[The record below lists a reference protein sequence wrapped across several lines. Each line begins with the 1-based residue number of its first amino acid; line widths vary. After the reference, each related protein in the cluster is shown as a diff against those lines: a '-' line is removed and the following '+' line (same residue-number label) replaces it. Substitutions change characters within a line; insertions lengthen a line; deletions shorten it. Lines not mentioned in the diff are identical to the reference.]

1 MRLVSVRCAF
11 AVVLWV
17 FGLAALSVS
26 ASAALADG
34 IAPGLW
40 RVTTQSKAEGMIS
53 APHDSAKCLTEDET
67 KDLATTFSPVPRM
80 INSECA
86 PIERKLEGGKLD
98 WRLVCK
104 GQLNVE
110 LTGAFNF
117 DSEHHYTATVRTHAE
132 IGGQTMDTLDALEG
146 RWVSAC
152 Q

>member
-1 MRLVSVRCAF
+1 MRLVPVRCALA
-11 AVVLWV
+11 AVFSI
-17 FGLAALSVS
+17 FGLVLLSG
-26 ASAALADG
+26 SAALADG

-40 RVTTQSKAEGMIS
+40 RVTTQSKGEGMVGP
-53 APHDSAKCLTEDET
+53 PHDSAKCLTEDET

-98 WRLVCK
+98 WHLVCK

-117 DSEHHYTATVRTHAE
+117 DNEHRYTATVRTHAE
-132 IGGQTMDTLDALEG
+132 IGGQTMDTLDVLEG